1 MRLDGVGVGIRLKV
15 GWGGVGDE
23 GVGLRDF
30 YDFCFQFFHWQVN
43 IDYLEFLNY
52 LVDSK
57 WWSAGRS
64 RGRTEEVNKER
75 LTKIKKKTTHV
86 KPRKTSQPMTSNCT
100 RSGVT
105 PCRCLD

>member
-1 MRLDGVGVGIRLKV
+1 MDGVGVGITLKV

-30 YDFCFQFFHWQVN
+30 KDYCFQFFHCQVN
-43 IDYLEFLNY
+43 VDYLEFLNY

-75 LTKIKKKTTHV
+75 LTKIKKKQNSRQAQKDVTTYDV
-86 KPRKTSQPMTSNCT
+86 KLHKKWCDAMSL
-100 RSGVT
+100 SGLT
-105 PCRCLD
+105 